1 MELVSIFFS
10 SILYNTN
17 WTNWKQPRAFCK
29 KNISSVIESAIF
41 SEIFQD
47 DDLDAKVCFCDP

>member
-1 MELVSIFFS
+1 MELVSIFFLLFYTLQ
-10 SILYNTN
+10 IRPTGNN
-17 WTNWKQPRAFCK
+17 HVHFVK